1 MSLSL
6 LQIFIFSLRDFRWN
20 CMLRYTRASRISQ
33 PSHGVPGKIIRA
45 EQAIHA
51 RPAVI
56 EQLQAPRLIST
67 SSHPPE
73 NTSDPPLHLVL
84 TFASLSLL
92 PPPPSTSY
100 SSNLPDLSVCPPF
113 PFAAGAFEDTSAASE
128 VLSHP
133 WLWLVP
139 PVGLRLV
146 GFSPIPRSR
155 SLPSCVA
162 CSPPCPPG

>member
-1 MSLSL
+1 MHTVHGLFDLFEIFTGIFSFLFLISSLSHHD
-6 LQIFIFSLRDFRWN
+6 QIY
-20 CMLRYTRASRISQ
+20 CRISQ
-33 PSHGVPGKIIRA
+33 PSHGVPGRIIRA

-84 TFASLSLL
+84 TFASLSPPFPPLHLL
-92 PPPPSTSY
+92 T
-100 SSNLPDLSVCPPF
+100 SNLPDLSVCPPF
-113 PFAAGAFEDTSAASE
+113 PFAAGAFEDTSASSE

-133 WLWLVP
+133 
-139 PVGLRLV
+139 
-146 GFSPIPRSR
+146 
-155 SLPSCVA
+155 
-162 CSPPCPPG
+162 